1 LKGAST
7 TEEAWINIVTSQ
19 KQEFRITI
27 QEDLSFLIDFP
38 WFPFTQINA
47 WIPIRRAHYKK
58 ERSRSLNVEGFFEYL
73 KKEEGS
79 EEYDRKFFYFPWVGE
94 QFRIWERN
102 WRKLNGYWEHKRTH
116 RPTKF
121 ILQFPHLA
129 KEDLSLL
136 EKTGIAIDYKPGA
149 KEKIESLLAEGQQKY
164 SITVESVNE
173 KLRIKWNKN
182 FNTWF
187 HTLFDIFTRYMA
199 IRSVDDPNAD
209 YLHCITQVG
218 EREIEVAYWAAFRAN
233 HFWKMVEKSIQ
244 ESKSIS
250 LFELK
255 YSPFTP
261 KLDKKVWKTE
271 MQHNYQLRSY
281 QQMGIEKWLEN
292 QEFGTIQLPTGAGK
306 TIIGIDAIRLVQQR
320 TLILVPNL
328 ALVDQ
333 WISQI
338 GQFIGVKPS
347 EIGIF
352 TGQKKAFRQ
361 YQIVISTFQLL
372 AQYLVEYHLLEE
384 KELEKV
390 TRDKLLVE
398 DTIGFFT
405 DKFGLL
411 IADESHHIQAETFR
425 HIAKDLE
432 IPRRMALSAT
442 IEKTL
447 HSSLVV
453 ATMGPIIHK
462 INYGLLAREG
472 FIAPIYSERIHIPL
486 TSEEKTIITQKGKSS
501 HGKVSREARYKLFAI
516 HKLLESPLTSQTLV
530 FTSRINHAKTI
541 HKFLKER
548 KIESTL
554 LTGETVLND
563 KEFNIL
569 LDKFRNREINTL
581 ILVKMLNEGFD
592 APADTIIIVSGT
604 KNRRE
609 QIQRVG
615 RATRPGKVAKL
626 FELVIDPMELKYE
639 YEVAEARSIDDV
651 IEPHVQDLLLP
662 RDKKR
667 ALNKLVDDI
676 KLFLYDG

>member
-1 LKGAST
+1 M
-7 TEEAWINIVTSQ
+7 
-19 KQEFRITI
+19 
-27 QEDLSFLIDFP
+27 SFLVDFP
-38 WFPFTQINA
+38 WYPFTKINA
-47 WIPIRRAHYKK
+47 WIPIRRSHYKK
-58 ERSRSLNVEGFFEYL
+58 ERSRSLNVEDYFEYL

-79 EEYDRKFFYFPWVGE
+79 EEYDRKFFYFSWVGE

-102 WRKLNGYWEHKRTH
+102 WRKHNSYWEHERTH

-121 ILQFPHLA
+121 ILQFPHLVQ
-129 KEDLSLL
+129 EDIQLL
-136 EKTGIAIDYKPGA
+136 QRTGVTIKYSPGA
-149 KEKIESLLAEGQQKY
+149 KEKLQSLSTTGHQEYTL
-164 SITVESVNE
+164 IVESVEN
-173 KLRIKWNKN
+173 KLRIKWNKA

-199 IRSVDDPNAD
+199 IRSEDDPNAD
-209 YLHCITQVG
+209 YLTCITQVG
-218 EREIEVAYWAAFRAN
+218 EREIEVAFWAAFRAN
-233 HFWKMVEKSIQ
+233 HFWRMVEKSIK
-244 ESKSIS
+244 ESKTNT
-250 LFELK
+250 LFDLQ
-255 YSPFTP
+255 YAQFTP

-271 MQHNYQLRSY
+271 MQHNYELRSY
-281 QQMGIEKWLEN
+281 QQAGIEKWVEN

-306 TIIGIDAIRLVQQR
+306 TIIGIDAIRQVQQR

-338 GQFIGVKPS
+338 GQFIGIEPS

-372 AQYLVEYHLLEE
+372 AQYLQDFHALEQ

-390 TRDKLLVE
+390 SRDKLLVK

-425 HIAKDLE
+425 HIAVDLE

-472 FIAPIYSERIHIPL
+472 FIAPIYSERIYIPL
-486 TSEEKTIITQKGKSS
+486 TSEEKTTITQKGKSS

-530 FTSRINHAKTI
+530 FTSRINHAKAI

-548 KIESTL
+548 KIASTL

-569 LDKFRNREINTL
+569 LDKFRHREINTL

-651 IEPHVQDLLLP
+651 IEPHVQDMLLP
-662 RDKKR
+662 RVEKR

-676 KLFLYDG
+676 KLFLYE

>member
-1 LKGAST
+1 MEGASV
-7 TEEAWINIVTSQ
+7 TEEAWINFITSQ
-19 KQEFRITI
+19 KNEFQIKI
-27 QEDLSFLIDFP
+27 QDDFSFMVDFP
-38 WFPFTQINA
+38 WYPFTQINA
-47 WIPIRRAHYKK
+47 WIPIRRSHYKK
-58 ERSRSLNVEGFFEYL
+58 ERSRSLNVEDYFEYL
-73 KKEEGS
+73 KKEEDS
-79 EEYDRKFFYFPWVGE
+79 EEYDRKFFYTPWVGE

-102 WRKLNGYWEHKRTH
+102 WRKHNGYWEHKRTH

-121 ILQFPHLA
+121 ILQFPHLIQ
-129 KEDLSLL
+129 EDLDLL
-136 EKTGIAIDYKPGA
+136 QRTGVTIKYSPET
-149 KEKIESLLAEGQQKY
+149 KEKLDELAETGHKKY
-164 SITVESVNE
+164 SITVESIDE
-173 KLRIKWNKN
+173 KLRIKWNKA

-187 HTLFDIFTRYMA
+187 HTLFDIFARYMA
-199 IRSVDDPNAD
+199 IRSEDDPNSD
-209 YLHCITQVG
+209 YLPCITQIE

-233 HFWKMVEKSIQ
+233 HFWRMVEHSIK
-244 ESKSIS
+244 ESKARSIFD
-250 LFELK
+250 LN
-255 YSPFTP
+255 YTPFTP
-261 KLDKKVWKTE
+261 ARSKKVWKTE
-271 MQHNYQLRSY
+271 MKHDYELRSY
-281 QQMGIEKWLEN
+281 QQAGIDKWFEN

-306 TIIGIDAIRLVQQR
+306 TIIGIDAIRQIKQR

-333 WISQI
+333 WIDQI
-338 GQFIGVKPS
+338 GKFIGVQS
-347 EIGIF
+347 AEIGIF

-372 AQYLVEYHLLEE
+372 AQYLQDFHA
-384 KELEKV
+384 LEKKEMDKV
-390 TRDKLLVE
+390 SRDKILVK

-425 HIAKDLE
+425 HIAVDLE

-453 ATMGPIIHK
+453 SCMGPIIHK

-486 TSEEKTIITQKGKSS
+486 TSEEKTIINQKGKSS
-501 HGKVSREARYKLFAI
+501 YGKVSRESRYKMFAVQ
-516 HKLLESPLTSQTLV
+516 KLLESPLTSQTLI
-530 FTSRINHAKTI
+530 FTSRINHAKI
-541 HKFLKER
+541 LHKFLKER
-548 KIESTL
+548 KITTTL

-569 LDKFRNREINTL
+569 LDKFRQREINTL

-615 RATRPGKVAKL
+615 RATRPGKVAKF
-626 FELVIDPMELKYE
+626 FELIIDPMELKYE
-639 YEVAEARSIDDV
+639 FDVAEARSIDDV

-662 RDKKR
+662 RDEKR
-667 ALNKLVDDI
+667 ALNKLVDEI
-676 KLFLYDG
+676 KLFLYE